1 MYMRKIAVWLWLPL
15 LSWNCGGG
23 NQSELES
30 NLTVLRY
37 NESAG
42 LSFLDPAYASRFEDT
57 WAIQQLFNGLVRLDK
72 DLNVMPD
79 LAKKWEI
86 SEDGL
91 IYTFYLRTD
100 VHFHDSPAFPGSKGR
115 KVVAQDFVNSF
126 FRLIDEETASPGKFV
141 FNPLDRNKSR
151 TINGFE
157 AVNDSTFR
165 IHLKQPQYNFLS
177 QLTLAFCKVIPAE
190 AIDMYGRDFR
200 KHPVGTG
207 PFKFRFWREEV
218 KLVMMKN
225 ENYHEKDEGGKRLPY
240 VDAVV
245 VSFMTDRN
253 VEISQFRKGQLE
265 FISGIPPAV
274 RESMITTDG
283 QLKSAYKNSYYLIRQ
298 PWLKTD
304 YLGILVDEEQPGA
317 KQSLLINKQVRLA
330 VNYAIDRVK
339 MVRYLRNGIGKPALN
354 GFTPPGTPGFSSF
367 KITGYTHDPDKAREL
382 LFEAGLTE
390 DKTKKITLLATNE
403 YKDVCEY
410 IQRDLKD
417 IGISVEMMI
426 VPAIVQKQMVANVNS
441 EFFRKSWTGD
451 YPDALNF
458 LQLFYSKNF
467 SPDGPNY
474 THFRSVY
481 FDNLYEEALVTQDNE
496 KRYELCRKM
505 EQAIMEEAPVVP
517 LFYDEST
524 KLVQN
529 YVSGLES
536 NAMNMLDLK
545 RVKITRKKK
554 TFN

>member
-1 MYMRKIAVWLWLPL
+1 MKKIIIGLWLPVL
-15 LSWNCGGG
+15 WWGCGSKDEMNLGT
-23 NQSELES
+23 

-72 DLNVMPD
+72 DLNVIPD

-91 IYTFYLRTD
+91 MYTFYLRTD
-100 VHFHDSPAFPGSKGR
+100 VHFHDSPVFSNSTGR
-115 KVVAQDFVNSF
+115 KVIAQDFVNSF
-126 FRLIDEETASPGKFV
+126 FRLIDAETASPGKFV
-141 FNPLDRNKSR
+141 FNPLDINKSR

-157 AVNDSTFR
+157 AVNDSVFR

-177 QLTLAFCKVIPAE
+177 QLTLAFCKVVPAE
-190 AIDMYGRDFR
+190 AVDKYGRDFR

-207 PFKFRFWREEV
+207 PFKLRFWREEV
-218 KLVMMKN
+218 KLVMVKN
-225 ENYHEKDEGGKRLPY
+225 EKYHEVDEAGKRLPY

-274 RESMITTDG
+274 RESMITTEG
-283 QLKSAYKNSYYLIRQ
+283 ELKPSYKNEYYLIRQ

-304 YLGILVDEEQPGA
+304 YLGILVDEEQPVS
-317 KQSLLINKQVRLA
+317 KNSLLINKQVRLA
-330 VNYAIDRVK
+330 INYAIDRVK
-339 MVRYLRNGIGKPALN
+339 LVRYLRNGIGKPALN

-367 KITGYTHDPDKAREL
+367 KISGFSYDPDKAREL
-382 LFEAGLTE
+382 LFEAGVSE
-390 DKTKKITLLATNE
+390 DKPKKITLLATNE

-417 IGISVEMMI
+417 IGISVEIML

-458 LQLFYSKNF
+458 LQLFYSRNF

-481 FDNLYEEALVTQDNE
+481 FDNLYEEALQTIDDQ
-496 KRYELCRKM
+496 KRFELCKKM
-505 EQAIMEEAPVVP
+505 EEAIRDEAPVVP

-524 KLVQN
+524 KLVQK
-529 YVSGLES
+529 YVTGLES

-545 RVKITRKKK
+545 RVKINKQKKA
-554 TFN
+554 FNEK